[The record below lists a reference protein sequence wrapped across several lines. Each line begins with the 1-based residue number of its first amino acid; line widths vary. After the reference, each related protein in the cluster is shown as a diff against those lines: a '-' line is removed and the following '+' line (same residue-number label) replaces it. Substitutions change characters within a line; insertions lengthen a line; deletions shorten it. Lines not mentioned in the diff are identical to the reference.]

1 MKRITREELN
11 ELDQRYR
18 THLINSVSG
27 FKNLNLVGTISE
39 NQKPNLALFNSIFH
53 LGANPP
59 LLGMVFRPDG
69 PEHDTF
75 NNIIQTGQYT
85 LNNVRENF
93 YKQAHQCSARYRSGE
108 SEFLACG
115 LDEEYLNAFRA
126 PFVKQSS
133 IKIGLE
139 LREVLPVSLN
149 GTRIMIG
156 EIQLI
161 SVGEGLI
168 SDDGYVS
175 IEQGGTLTCSGLD
188 SYHRTEKISRLS
200 YAKPDR
206 FPDVIG

>member
-85 LNNVRENF
+85 LNNVREDF